1 MTIFG
6 SRDRY
11 TFENPL
17 ASDPAGRMRFEP
29 VSLSDP
35 HNPILAEIRYLIA
48 QPWHKKG
55 NAWDQIIYEW
65 FLRYVDDPTANFDG
79 DPLWTEAHRDHA
91 RRVLTRLANFC
102 TTNEQ
107 EPNA

>member
-1 MTIFG
+1 MIFG

-29 VSLSDP
+29 VTLSHP
-35 HNPILAEIRYLIA
+35 HNPILDTFRASGGDLNGWLTSI
-48 QPWHKKG
+48 
-55 NAWDQIIYEW
+55 
-65 FLRYVDDPTANFDG
+65 TADNG
-79 DPLWTEAHRDHA
+79 KYWSCHYSRPHIDHA
-91 RRVLTRLANFC
+91 RRVLTRLANFR